1 MWEATAQRQL
11 GLAGRGGF
19 CLMTG
24 NWAQRNGRGGR
35 AIGQRCP
42 KDPHRPPGD
51 PEGDVSAVVLHRLPQ
66 ASVLS
71 PKAGAVE
78 AAC

>member
-1 MWEATAQRQL
+1 MGGYCTAAAGTGGTW
-11 GLAGRGGF
+11 GLLPDDGKSGSEKWQGS
-19 CLMTG
+19 
-24 NWAQRNGRGGR
+24 GR
-35 AIGQRCP
+35 ATGQRCP
-42 KDPHRPPGD
+42 KDPHRPSGD
-51 PEGDVSAVVLHRLPQ
+51 PEGDVSAVVLHRLPP